1 MPVVSIHVNKI
12 GSGQLRVGV
21 SIARPPRPGPSS
33 FQAGHIPSQRES
45 CERDALSPV
54 AAACRRSL
62 PLLSAAA
69 ASRACRA
76 AASLVISRLMC
87 REEDELQL
95 GRSEPGVPFP
105 MTTGE

>member
-1 MPVVSIHVNKI
+1 MPVVSIHVSKI

-21 SIARPPRPGPSS
+21 SIARPPRPGPSA

-62 PLLSAAA
+62 L
-69 ASRACRA
+69 
-76 AASLVISRLMC
+76 
-87 REEDELQL
+87 
-95 GRSEPGVPFP
+95 
-105 MTTGE
+105 